1 MAIIGHSGTDMR
13 NERHYVVGAI
23 TAFLNRTGSGQDW
36 GDFTSS
42 PLRDAEL
49 DRIRQCAGAI
59 DLPLDA
65 EGEAALRALLQ
76 QADLVSVYDGP
87 VPWRLSAG
95 GFAGLLLGAILWW
108 FHHLPG
114 AGLFHDLHLLVV
126 PAALGA
132 FLVALRNSRMKV
144 GAHDPRIVAQNRRG
158 RV

>member
-1 MAIIGHSGTDMR
+1 MAIIGQSGTDMR

-36 GDFTSS
+36 DDFTAS
-42 PLRDAEL
+42 PLRDVEL

-87 VPWRLSAG
+87 VPWRLSVGA
-95 GFAGLLLGAILWW
+95 FAGSCWAPSFGGSTIFPARGSFTISICWW
-108 FHHLPG
+108 FRRHWVLSSWPCAT
-114 AGLFHDLHLLVV
+114 AG
-126 PAALGA
+126 
-132 FLVALRNSRMKV
+132 
-144 GAHDPRIVAQNRRG
+144 
-158 RV
+158 